1 MNLKTEPK
9 VLECLLAVNLN
20 VNIWSARRKLNP
32 EDFSHQDLP
41 PEGLASLG
49 SKKICDPKE
58 LCVFGMLKS
67 RAVSLLDRSGVR
79 FLGGWAVPED
89 KASAL
94 IQELEVIAAEFY
106 KAKDDFMGRYDQ
118 AVQSWIK
125 ENPGWEQLISSSVV
139 SAQYVAQRL
148 AFSWQVFKVVNP
160 QGKDKEKLGTGLNHE
175 VANLGSTLF
184 DEIAKSAKEAWS
196 KSFLGKP
203 EITRKALSPIK
214 NIQQKLNDLSFIEPK
229 VAPVAALIE
238 SALDKIPARGKI
250 EGTQLL
256 MIQGLVS
263 LLSDTGAL
271 LAYAQEILEG
281 RSHDAVL
288 DLITQSPPTPTVN
301 LQQESVA
308 VAAAE
313 PAIPVGTP
321 LLDSHGLW

>member
-32 EDFSHQDLP
+32 EDFVHQNLP

-58 LCVFGMLKS
+58 LRVFGMLKA

-79 FLGGWAVPED
+79 FLGGWAIPED
-89 KASAL
+89 KATTL
-94 IQELEVIAAEFY
+94 IQDLETIAGEFNQ
-106 KAKDDFMGRYDQ
+106 AKDGFMSRYDQ

-125 ENPGWEQLISSSVV
+125 ENPGWEQMIASSTV
-139 SAQYVAQRL
+139 SAEYVAKRMG
-148 AFSWQVFKVVNP
+148 FSWQVFRVVNP
-160 QGKDKEKLGTGLNHE
+160 PGQEQVAAGLNRE
-175 VANLGSTLF
+175 IACLGSTLF
-184 DEIAKSAKEAWS
+184 DEIAKDAREAWS

-203 EITRKALSPIK
+203 DITRKALSPIK
-214 NIQQKLNDLSFIEPK
+214 SIQQKLNDLSFIEPK

-250 EGTQLL
+250 DGPQLL

-271 LAYAQEILEG
+271 LAYAQEILDG
-281 RSHDAVL
+281 RSHDAIL
-288 DLITQSPPTPTVN
+288 DLITQSSPIITADPP
-301 LQQESVA
+301 QQECLA
-308 VAAAE
+308 VAAAA
-313 PAIPVGTP
+313 PAIPAGVK

>member
-1 MNLKTEPK
+1 MQLKTEPK

-32 EDFSHQDLP
+32 EDFSHQELP

-58 LCVFGMLKS
+58 LRVFGMLKA

-79 FLGGWAVPED
+79 FLGGWAIPED
-89 KASAL
+89 KAPVL
-94 IQELEVIAAEFY
+94 IQELEIIAGEFNQ
-106 KAKDDFMGRYDQ
+106 AKDGFMSRYDQ

-125 ENPGWEQLISSSVV
+125 ENPGWEQMIASSTV
-139 SAQYVAQRL
+139 SAEYVAKRMG
-148 AFSWQVFKVVNP
+148 FSWQVFRVVNP
-160 QGKDKEKLGTGLNHE
+160 PGQEQVAAGLNRE
-175 VANLGSTLF
+175 IASLGSTLF
-184 DEIAKSAKEAWS
+184 DEIAKDAREAWS

-203 EITRKALSPIK
+203 DITRKALSPLK
-214 NIQQKLNDLSFIEPK
+214 TIQQKLNDLSFIEPK

-263 LLSDTGAL
+263 LLSDTSAL

-281 RSHDAVL
+281 RSKDAIL
-288 DLITQSPPTPTVN
+288 DLITLSPPAATADPQ
-301 LQQESVA
+301 QQESQA
-308 VAAAE
+308 VASAA
-313 PAIPVGTP
+313 PAIPVGVK

>member
-1 MNLKTEPK
+1 MQLKTEPR
-9 VLECLLAVNLN
+9 VLECLLAVNLT

-32 EDFSHQDLP
+32 EDFVHQNLP

-58 LCVFGMLKS
+58 LRVFGMLKA

-79 FLGGWAVPED
+79 FLGGWAIPED
-89 KASAL
+89 KAPAM
-94 IQELEVIAAEFY
+94 IQELETIAGEFNQ
-106 KAKDDFMGRYDQ
+106 AKDGFMSRYDQ

-125 ENPGWEQLISSSVV
+125 ENPGWEQMIASSTV
-139 SAQYVAQRL
+139 SAEYVAKRMG
-148 AFSWQVFKVVNP
+148 FSWQVFRVVNP
-160 QGKDKEKLGTGLNHE
+160 PGQEQVAAGLNRE
-175 VANLGSTLF
+175 VACLGSTLF
-184 DEIAKSAKEAWS
+184 DEIAKDAREAWS

-203 EITRKALSPIK
+203 DITRKALSPIK
-214 NIQQKLNDLSFIEPK
+214 SIQQKLNDLSFIEPK

-250 EGTQLL
+250 DGTQLL

-281 RSHDAVL
+281 RSHDAIL
-288 DLITQSPPTPTVN
+288 DLITQSSPIITADPQ
-301 LQQESVA
+301 QQEGLA
-308 VAAAE
+308 VAAAV
-313 PAIPVGTP
+313 PAIPAGTK

>member
-32 EDFSHQDLP
+32 EDFVHQNLP

-58 LCVFGMLKS
+58 LRVFGMLKA

-79 FLGGWAVPED
+79 FLGGWAIPED
-89 KASAL
+89 KAPAL
-94 IQELEVIAAEFY
+94 IQELETIAGEFNQ
-106 KAKDDFMGRYDQ
+106 AKDGFMSRYDQ
-118 AVQSWIK
+118 AVQCWIK
-125 ENPGWEQLISSSVV
+125 ENPGWEQMIASSTV
-139 SAQYVAQRL
+139 SAEYVAKRMG
-148 AFSWQVFKVVNP
+148 FSWQVFRVVNP
-160 QGKDKEKLGTGLNHE
+160 PGQEQVAAGLNRE
-175 VANLGSTLF
+175 VASLGSTLF
-184 DEIAKSAKEAWS
+184 DEIAKDAREAWS

-203 EITRKALSPIK
+203 DITRKALSPIK
-214 NIQQKLNDLSFIEPK
+214 SIQQKLNDLSFIEPK

-250 EGTQLL
+250 DGPQLL

-271 LAYAQEILEG
+271 LAYAQEILDG
-281 RSHDAVL
+281 RSHDAIL
-288 DLITQSPPTPTVN
+288 DLITQAPPITTTEPQ
-301 LQQESVA
+301 QQEGQAA
-308 VAAAE
+308 VAAA
-313 PAIPVGTP
+313 PAIPAGTR
-321 LLDSHGLW
+321 LLESHGLW